1 LARNPPVAGGGV
13 GAVAD
18 QFRVTLAMPPTAP
31 DFVSETRGAPL
42 VNETRPPVDAAGAAK
57 AAGAAEAAGADGG
70 GLGRLV

>member
-1 LARNPPVAGGGV
+1 L
-13 GAVAD
+13 
-18 QFRVTLAMPPTAP
+18 TLAMPPTAP